1 MPVMF
6 KDQNALISNL
16 VNLVLLC
23 NFSCILHHFPVLYIY
38 LILSNCMLPKM
49 ECGNM
54 VYANEW
60 SVCPCPREILMQVL
74 SVRFGFRAKDPGFGE
89 LVGRKNLMT

>member
-1 MPVMF
+1 
-6 KDQNALISNL
+6 
-16 VNLVLLC
+16 
-23 NFSCILHHFPVLYIY
+23 
-38 LILSNCMLPKM
+38 MLPRM
-49 ECGNM
+49 ECGNV